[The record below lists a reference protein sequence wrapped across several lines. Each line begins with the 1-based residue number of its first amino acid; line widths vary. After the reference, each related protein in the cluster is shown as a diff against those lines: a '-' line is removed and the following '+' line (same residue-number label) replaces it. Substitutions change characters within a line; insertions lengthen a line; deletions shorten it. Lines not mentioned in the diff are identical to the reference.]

1 MRAAFPR
8 TLPVLAGYLC
18 IGTGFGVL
26 LASKGYSFWWAI
38 LMSMTIYAGSMQY
51 VAVDLISG
59 GATLV
64 STAVMTLLVN
74 ARHLFYGISMLEKY
88 RGAGAKKAYM
98 TFGLTDE
105 TYSLVSRK
113 QPEGVDQAGYCFLVS
128 AFDQCYWVLG
138 SALGALAGNLPLDFT
153 GIDFALT
160 ALFVTIFVEQWLS
173 TKNHLPALVGV
184 GAAVLCLVFFGS
196 DRFLIPTMILIAA
209 ILMMLRKTG
218 KEEETNA

>member
-98 TFGLTDE
+98 IFGLTDE
-105 TYSLVSRK
+105 TYSLVCGTEP
-113 QPEGVDQAGYCFLVS
+113 PEGVDRHWYYFFLTLLNQS
-128 AFDQCYWVLG
+128 YWVIG
-138 SALGALAGNLPLDFT
+138 SAIGAAAASLIRFDST
-153 GIDFALT
+153 GIDFAMT
-160 ALFVTIFVEQWLS
+160 ALFVVIFLEQWLTS
-173 TKNHLPALVGV
+173 RDHVPALLGV
-184 GAAVLCLVFFGS
+184 GLSLACLLIFGADNFVIPAMAA
-196 DRFLIPTMILIAA
+196 IAA
-209 ILMMLRKTG
+209 ALTLYRRVG
-218 KEEETNA
+218 RRNA